1 MSQVM
6 PQVETALGPIDVND
20 IGMCLMHEHIIIAD
34 WDMRSN
40 YEGYVD
46 IEKEVPK
53 AVASLNKAK
62 ERGVSTIVDLT
73 PVNLGRDIHSILAV
87 SKATG
92 VNVICPTGFYWT
104 EEPWMHGWDSDYL
117 SNYMIKDINEGI
129 LDTGIKAGIIKCA
142 SDHPGVDEFN
152 KKLLQ
157 ASAIAHRETGAPI
170 STHTTV
176 SNSSARDQ
184 VAAFK
189 EFGVDLS
196 RVVIGHMGDSSDI
209 DYLEEILSNGCFIG
223 MDRFGLEAFLPT
235 DVRVQTVATLCNKG
249 YAGQMVV
256 SHDACSFQDFFD
268 GEYVEKFAPNWC
280 YEHVPRDVLPALAA
294 AGISQ
299 TDIDTMMIDNPRKV
313 FSKKGGY

>member
-142 SDHPGVDEFN
+142 SDHPGVDDFN

-313 FSKKGGY
+313 FSKKGSY